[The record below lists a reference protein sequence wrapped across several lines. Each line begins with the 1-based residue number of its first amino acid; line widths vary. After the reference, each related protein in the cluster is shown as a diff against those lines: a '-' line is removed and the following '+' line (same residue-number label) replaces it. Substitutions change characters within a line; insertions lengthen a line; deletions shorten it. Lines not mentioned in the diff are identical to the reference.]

1 MIKKNKLILL
11 LLLAV
16 LAIASTAIVKHKL
29 APLHFKTVNPGVLY
43 RSGSLSN
50 DNLNFVV
57 DRYQIKSI
65 VSLRLKGEKAPQE
78 NWYEMEQSFCEAK
91 GLNFFHIPM
100 LGKRPPTDEQL
111 EEWLD
116 LLSDQANH
124 PILVHCAQGVAR
136 TGVMVGIY
144 QIEFQG
150 DSNKSVWKNLPRF
163 GRDFDTPP
171 DRQAIKNYILN
182 YQPRQRGR
190 EIPADD

>member
-1 MIKKNKLILL
+1 MIKKNKFVLL
-11 LLLAV
+11 LLLAILV
-16 LAIASTAIVKHKL
+16 IAIAAIVKHKL
-29 APLHFKTVNPGVLY
+29 APLHFETVTPGILY

-50 DNLNFVV
+50 DNLNFVA

-65 VSLRLKGEKAPQE
+65 VSLRLNGETSPQP

-111 EEWLD
+111 EKWLAI
-116 LLSDQANH
+116 LSDQANH
-124 PILVHCAQGVAR
+124 PILVHCAQGVTR
-136 TGVMVGIY
+136 TGVMVGTY

-150 DSNKSVWKNLPRF
+150 SPNKDVWKNLPRF

-182 YQPRQRGR
+182 YQPRRQGRG
-190 EIPADD
+190 ISAN